1 MFIAKDTH
9 KKVVFCYDNLT
20 VKKSNEEVLLG
31 VTIDRKLTFHQR
43 IKTMCRKASQKLS
56 ALLRLCP

>member
-9 KKVVFCYDNLT
+9 EKVVFCYDNLT

-43 IKTMCRKASQKLS
+43 IKTMCRN
-56 ALLRLCP
+56 ALVKN